1 MATHTAVQ
9 NTILSASYLAATLT
23 NKNLQQLNVGNAE
36 VDWTLIRKLVRNTE
50 ALTIQ
55 YNWGVY
61 SSLTLYDCLNDLIGF
76 DTTVNSIDPNYQ
88 PPSGSIII
96 TTPTQPPID
105 ISWSDFDAAT
115 QNADG
120 NRYIYYNANWKGL
133 NPMLWLISPAGTALF
148 LGVDYTL
155 IVDGGIQLLT
165 DLSAAGSPGIA
176 YGQELRA
183 TGYNTA

>member
-1 MATHTAVQ
+1 MATQTQVQ

-61 SSLTLYDCLNDLIGF
+61 SSWALYDCLNDLVGF

-96 TTPTQPPID
+96 TIASQPPID
-105 ISWSDFDAAT
+105 IAWSDFDAGT
-115 QNADG
+115 QDPDG
-120 NRYIYYNANWKGL
+120 NRYIYNNSNWKGL
-133 NPMLWLISPAGTALF
+133 NPMLWLVSPAGTALF
-148 LGVDYTL
+148 LGTSYTL
-155 IVDGGIQLLT
+155 IPNGGIELIV
-165 DLSAAGSPGIA
+165 DLSGAGSPGIA
-176 YGQELRA
+176 DGQILRA
-183 TGYNTA
+183 TGYEIA